1 MLLKEVGLQLY
12 SLHEYTE
19 KDFCGTVEKV
29 AQMGYKGVEFAG
41 YGGLK
46 PEQVVKLLKD
56 NGLTAYGSHIGGLPK
71 TDAEL
76 DAEIEMNLAV
86 GSKYLICP
94 WQDMETRDD
103 ALRFAEV
110 MNRTADRLRPHG
122 LRLGYH
128 NHDFEFVKMEDGQW
142 SYDVMFAAIPHD
154 NLMPELDTCWCDVAT
169 GDAPGFIKKYSG
181 RIPVIHLKDYIKK
194 GEVKNMYKLIGI
206 DEEESEGDTG
216 YFGFRSVG
224 FGQMIWEPILAAGLE
239 AGSKWVIVEQD
250 EHYELDPLEC
260 ARRSREY
267 LKILGW

>member
-56 NGLTAYGSHIGGLPK
+56 TGLTAYGSHIGGLPK

-128 NHDFEFVKMEDGQW
+128 NHDFEFRVDQGE
-142 SYDVMFAAIPHD
+142 I
-154 NLMPELDTCWCDVAT
+154 LLDTVLQNVAEDVFVEFDVFWVAYA
-169 GDAPGFIKKYSG
+169 GHDPLRFIKKYAG
-181 RIPVIHLKDYIKK
+181 RQPLMHLK
-194 GEVKNMYKLIGI
+194 E
-206 DEEESEGDTG
+206 
-216 YFGFRSVG
+216 
-224 FGQMIWEPILAAGLE
+224 LAADRKANVEIGAGILDFDAIIRAGMDAGVERFIIEQEEYTLPQLE
-239 AGSKWVIVEQD
+239 SCE
-250 EHYELDPLEC
+250 
-260 ARRSREY
+260 RS
-267 LKILGW
+267 LKNLLLV

>member
-46 PEQVVKLLKD
+46 PDQVVKLLKD

-128 NHDFEFVKMEDGQW
+128 NHDFEFRVDQGE
-142 SYDVMFAAIPHD
+142 I
-154 NLMPELDTCWCDVAT
+154 LLDTVLQNVAEDVFVEFDVFWVAYA
-169 GDAPGFIKKYSG
+169 GHDPLRFIKKYAG
-181 RIPVIHLKDYIKK
+181 RQPLMHLK
-194 GEVKNMYKLIGI
+194 E
-206 DEEESEGDTG
+206 
-216 YFGFRSVG
+216 
-224 FGQMIWEPILAAGLE
+224 LAADRKANVEIGAGILDFDAIIRAGMDAGVERFIIEQEEYTLPQLE
-239 AGSKWVIVEQD
+239 SCE
-250 EHYELDPLEC
+250 
-260 ARRSREY
+260 RS
-267 LKILGW
+267 LKNLLLV

>member
-128 NHDFEFVKMEDGQW
+128 NHDFEFKVDQGE
-142 SYDVMFAAIPHD
+142 I
-154 NLMPELDTCWCDVAT
+154 LLDTVLQNVAEDVFVEFDVFWVAYA
-169 GDAPGFIKKYSG
+169 GHDPLRFIKKYAG
-181 RIPVIHLKDYIKK
+181 RQPLMHLK
-194 GEVKNMYKLIGI
+194 E
-206 DEEESEGDTG
+206 
-216 YFGFRSVG
+216 
-224 FGQMIWEPILAAGLE
+224 LAADRKANVEIGAGILDFDAIIRAGMDAGVERFIIEQEEYTLPQLE
-239 AGSKWVIVEQD
+239 SCE
-250 EHYELDPLEC
+250 
-260 ARRSREY
+260 RS
-267 LKILGW
+267 LKNLLLV

>member
-1 MLLKEVGLQLY
+1 MLIRDVGLQLY

-29 AQMGYKGVEFAG
+29 AKMGYKGVEFAG

-46 PEQVVKLLKD
+46 PGAVAQLLKD

-128 NHDFEFVKMEDGQW
+128 NHDFEFRVDQGE
-142 SYDVMFAAIPHD
+142 I
-154 NLMPELDTCWCDVAT
+154 LLDTVLQNVAEDVFVEFDVFWVAYA
-169 GDAPGFIKKYSG
+169 GHDPLRFIKKYAG
-181 RIPVIHLKDYIKK
+181 RQPLMHLK
-194 GEVKNMYKLIGI
+194 E
-206 DEEESEGDTG
+206 
-216 YFGFRSVG
+216 
-224 FGQMIWEPILAAGLE
+224 LAADRKANVEIGAGILDFDAIIRAGMDAGVERFIIEQEEYTLPQLE
-239 AGSKWVIVEQD
+239 SCE
-250 EHYELDPLEC
+250 
-260 ARRSREY
+260 RS
-267 LKILGW
+267 LKNLLLV

>member
-29 AQMGYKGVEFAG
+29 ARMGYRGVEFAG

-46 PEQVVKLLKD
+46 PDQVVKLLKD

-128 NHDFEFVKMEDGQW
+128 NHDFEFKVDRGE
-142 SYDVMFAAIPHD
+142 I
-154 NLMPELDTCWCDVAT
+154 LLDTVLQNVAEDVFVEFDVFWVAYA
-169 GDAPGFIKKYSG
+169 GHDPLRFIKKYAG
-181 RIPVIHLKDYIKK
+181 RQPLMHLK
-194 GEVKNMYKLIGI
+194 E
-206 DEEESEGDTG
+206 
-216 YFGFRSVG
+216 
-224 FGQMIWEPILAAGLE
+224 LAADRKANVEIGAGILDFDAIIRAGMDAGVERFIIEQEEYTLPQLE
-239 AGSKWVIVEQD
+239 SCE
-250 EHYELDPLEC
+250 
-260 ARRSREY
+260 RS
-267 LKILGW
+267 LKNLLLV

>member
-128 NHDFEFVKMEDGQW
+128 NHDFEFKLDRGE
-142 SYDVMFAAIPHD
+142 I
-154 NLMPELDTCWCDVAT
+154 LLDTVLQNVAEDVFVEFDVFWVAYA
-169 GDAPGFIKKYSG
+169 GHDPLRFIKKYAG
-181 RIPVIHLKDYIKK
+181 RQPLMHLK
-194 GEVKNMYKLIGI
+194 E
-206 DEEESEGDTG
+206 
-216 YFGFRSVG
+216 
-224 FGQMIWEPILAAGLE
+224 LAADRKANVEIGAGILDFDAIIRAGMDAGVERFIIEQEEYTLPQLE
-239 AGSKWVIVEQD
+239 SCE
-250 EHYELDPLEC
+250 
-260 ARRSREY
+260 RS
-267 LKILGW
+267 LKNLLLV

>member
-56 NGLTAYGSHIGGLPK
+56 NSLTAYGSHIGGLPK

-128 NHDFEFVKMEDGQW
+128 NHDFEFRVDQGE
-142 SYDVMFAAIPHD
+142 I
-154 NLMPELDTCWCDVAT
+154 LLDTVLQNVAEDVFVEFDVFWVAYA
-169 GDAPGFIKKYSG
+169 GHDPLRFIKKYAG
-181 RIPVIHLKDYIKK
+181 RQPLMHLK
-194 GEVKNMYKLIGI
+194 E
-206 DEEESEGDTG
+206 
-216 YFGFRSVG
+216 
-224 FGQMIWEPILAAGLE
+224 LAADRKANVEIGAGILDFDAIIRAGMDAGVERFIIEQEEYTLPQLE
-239 AGSKWVIVEQD
+239 SCE
-250 EHYELDPLEC
+250 
-260 ARRSREY
+260 RS
-267 LKILGW
+267 LKNLLLV

>member
-128 NHDFEFVKMEDGQW
+128 NHDFEFKVDRGE
-142 SYDVMFAAIPHD
+142 I
-154 NLMPELDTCWCDVAT
+154 LLDTVLQNVAEDVFVEFDVFWVAYA
-169 GDAPGFIKKYSG
+169 GHDPLRFIKKYAG
-181 RIPVIHLKDYIKK
+181 RQPLMHLK
-194 GEVKNMYKLIGI
+194 E
-206 DEEESEGDTG
+206 
-216 YFGFRSVG
+216 
-224 FGQMIWEPILAAGLE
+224 LAADRKANVEIGAGILDFDAIIRAGMDAGVERFIIEQEEYTLPQLE
-239 AGSKWVIVEQD
+239 SCE
-250 EHYELDPLEC
+250 
-260 ARRSREY
+260 RS
-267 LKILGW
+267 LKNLLLV

>member
-128 NHDFEFVKMEDGQW
+128 NHDFEFRVDQGE
-142 SYDVMFAAIPHD
+142 I
-154 NLMPELDTCWCDVAT
+154 LLDTVLQNVAEDVFVEFDVFWVAYA
-169 GDAPGFIKKYSG
+169 GHDPLRFIKKYAG
-181 RIPVIHLKDYIKK
+181 RQPLMHLK
-194 GEVKNMYKLIGI
+194 E
-206 DEEESEGDTG
+206 
-216 YFGFRSVG
+216 
-224 FGQMIWEPILAAGLE
+224 LAADRKANVEIGAGILDFDAIIRAGMDAGVERFIIEQEEYTLPQLE
-239 AGSKWVIVEQD
+239 SCERI
-250 EHYELDPLEC
+250 
-260 ARRSREY
+260 
-267 LKILGW
+267 LKNLLLV

>member
-29 AQMGYKGVEFAG
+29 ARMGYRGVEFAG

-46 PEQVVKLLKD
+46 PDQVVKLLKD

-128 NHDFEFVKMEDGQW
+128 NHDFEFRVDQGE
-142 SYDVMFAAIPHD
+142 I
-154 NLMPELDTCWCDVAT
+154 LLDTVLQNVAEDVFVEFDVFWVAYA
-169 GDAPGFIKKYSG
+169 GHDPLRFIKKYAG
-181 RIPVIHLKDYIKK
+181 RQPLMHLK
-194 GEVKNMYKLIGI
+194 E
-206 DEEESEGDTG
+206 
-216 YFGFRSVG
+216 
-224 FGQMIWEPILAAGLE
+224 LAADRKANVEIGAGILDFDAIIRAGMDAGVERFIIEQEEYTLPQLE
-239 AGSKWVIVEQD
+239 SCE
-250 EHYELDPLEC
+250 
-260 ARRSREY
+260 RS
-267 LKILGW
+267 LKNLLLV